1 MKRILLDTNFY
12 VAFKRGEKSSIDVVR
27 RATDIGIS
35 TIVLGEL
42 LAGFRCGKRMTENY
56 RELEQ
61 FLDSPR
67 VVTFSIDEETTEFY
81 ARIFQELREK
91 GKPVPTN
98 DLWVAATALQHGLIL
113 ATYDF
118 HFSNISGIITADL

>member
-12 VAFKRGEKSSIDVVR
+12 VAFKKGEKSAIDAVR
-27 RATDIGIS
+27 RATEIAVS

-42 LAGFRCGKRMTENY
+42 LAGFRCGKRMMENY

-67 VVTFSIDEETTEFY
+67 VATLPIDEETAEFY

-91 GKPVPTN
+91 GKQVPTN
-98 DLWVAATALQHGLIL
+98 DLWIAATTLQHGYVL

-118 HFSNISGIITADL
+118 HFRNISGIITADL